1 MAIATPVVIARAAG
15 AEGKGVF
22 TLAVGV
28 GSIGALMLG
37 FRWQR
42 PVGYFLAR
50 DRGLIRPIFTSI
62 LLVAMVTPALG
73 ILLFLLVPDLYTDIL
88 LRGQTWGIIWLS
100 ICLMAPTFLWQ
111 NLSAWYGGL
120 RAFKTRTVFLLAS
133 GFVQLIA
140 ILVQALLGT
149 REVESFLRVQLLVSL
164 ALYAGWMGVM
174 VFRQRIVPTVDLPL
188 MGRMAKYT
196 SFSYL
201 AVVLDLATVRLD
213 MFLLNYLMNPAAVGI
228 YSVAVGLANQMG
240 RLPTIIATVIFNR
253 TSANELGGGERT
265 ALAIRLAFLGMLG
278 VGVVFAAGGS
288 LVIVPLFG
296 PEFAGAVAP
305 LWVMTAATVFLGLF
319 RLLGADIEGRGRPG
333 LLSWCS
339 LVAAVSIVILDLWWI
354 PLYGVMG
361 AAWAS
366 LVAYALA
373 AGAGAIAF
381 SRLSG
386 IRLGAAFAPRWSD
399 FTLLAAAMRGLRRRR
414 PDGLNERS

>member
-22 TLAVGV
+22 TLAIGV

-50 DRGLIRPIFTSI
+50 DRGLMAPIFTSM
-62 LLVAMVTPALG
+62 LMVAAVALALG
-73 ILLFLLVPDLYTDIL
+73 TVLFLAVPELFTEVM
-88 LRGQTWGIIWLS
+88 LRGQSSGVIWLS
-100 ICLMAPTFLWQ
+100 IWLVLPTFLWQ

-120 RAFKTRTVFLLAS
+120 REFKTRTVFLFAA

-140 ILVQALLGT
+140 ILVQWLMGT
-149 REVESFLRVQLLVSL
+149 REIEKFLYVQMAVSL
-164 ALYAGWMGVM
+164 GLYGAWLAAM
-174 VFRQRIVPTVDLPL
+174 VVRQRIVPKVDLPL
-188 MGRMAKYT
+188 MGRMARYI

-201 AVVLDLATVRLD
+201 SVILDLATVRMD
-213 MFLLNYLMNPAAVGI
+213 MYLLNYLMNPAAVGI

-265 ALAIRLAFLGMLG
+265 ALAIRLAFVGML
-278 VGVVFAAGGS
+278 VLGVVFAAGGS

-305 LWVMTAATVFLGLF
+305 LWVMTAATIFLGLF

-333 LLSWCS
+333 ILSACS
-339 LVAAVSIVILDLWWI
+339 LVAAVSIVGLDLWWI
-354 PLYGVMG
+354 PRYGVMG
-361 AAWAS
+361 ASWAS
-366 LVAYALA
+366 LVAYAA
-373 AGAGAIAF
+373 AAATAGLAF
-381 SRLSG
+381 SHLSG
-386 IRLGAAFAPRWSD
+386 IGLREAFAPRRSD
-399 FTLLAAAMRGLRRRR
+399 FSLLAAALKSVLRRRTAR
-414 PDGLNERS
+414 PAAAD